1 MAPVRES
8 GRMTAKR
15 LTTKEAK
22 RMADPR
28 EAMYIRVARTI
39 RTDIEAGRI
48 RHGDVLPS
56 TRELAAQWWVSVYT
70 INEAMKQLTAEG
82 LVVSKSRSQRAV
94 HAPTQEVRGRKLRP
108 HRPAV
113 ILIGGYAGSGKSEL
127 GRMIARE
134 SGWPVLDKDTLTRP
148 VVEAALEVMGA
159 SPHDRESET
168 YISAVRPRE
177 YEALEEATQEQVE
190 CGNSAVAAAPFL
202 KEFRDQSW
210 IDRMQATYTALDTQ
224 LVWVWVRCDAESM
237 HTYLR
242 RRGAARDAAK
252 LADWKTYLRGVD
264 LDFRPP
270 VEDYVL
276 IDNSL
281 HSPPLQKQAAQ
292 LVKDVMRHP

>member
-56 TRELAAQWWVSVYT
+56 TRELAAQWGVSVYT

-134 SGWPVLDKDTLTRP
+134 SGWPVLDKDTVTRP
-148 VVEAALEVMGA
+148 VVEAAREVVGA
-159 SPHDRESET
+159 SPLDRAVET
-168 YISAVRPRE
+168 SRAAVGARGGEARE
-177 YEALEEATQEQVE
+177 EPTQEHVE
-190 CGNSAVAAAPFL
+190 GGNSAVSAAPFL
-202 KEFRDQSW
+202 KELRDQSW
-210 IDRMQATYTALDTQ
+210 TDRVRATCTALDTQ
-224 LVWVWVRCDAESM
+224 LARAWVRCDAESM

-252 LADWKTYLRGVD
+252 LADWKTYLR
-264 LDFRPP
+264 
-270 VEDYVL
+270 
-276 IDNSL
+276 
-281 HSPPLQKQAAQ
+281 
-292 LVKDVMRHP
+292 